1 MEGLKKKKDKKL
13 LRQYLLTYIT
23 VLITPLIICSSYYI
37 RVLSVISAD
46 DIKARKEEL
55 HHSVVRINTLM
66 DEVSSLAES
75 LAGQN
80 DVNLFRFQNNVLEY
94 PNTYD
99 VIDLQK
105 KLLNIRKVNQSVF
118 SYYIFFD
125 KSQLVVNDEIVYD
138 YKDFYNLRLRRKE
151 DTTYEEWQKF
161 LAEDSM
167 NRGMHAEETYLYL
180 GNKEKEL
187 LCYSKALPSNGD
199 DSSKGVV
206 RIFLKKG
213 ILNDLMPLIG
223 SEDAQYIVDK
233 SGNIL
238 YCQNGKEIDSESVI
252 KTIEEENNWST
263 TDKDTEKKSTE
274 ANSARINGKDYI
286 VLRETLEDNTY
297 VMLIPK
303 NQLYQ
308 RKFSSILMVTVCI
321 IIAAI
326 VGMLLSVHMS
336 ARTATPLNELL
347 QQTSRVIEQ
356 QEGQQN
362 VFERLSDTFRYLT
375 GVNREMTDRL
385 EEQKYYIRN
394 AFVYRILFD
403 NVISEKETGRTA
415 EYMGL
420 FQQNRKFCVLIFRM
434 LFPENLET
442 NQLALLNTC
451 LLSLMEVLEKE
462 LPDCLYANTGENQ
475 VSLIMNMEE
484 QEEKILKQQM
494 EDTAE
499 KIKRGLPGNIAER
512 IFIYGGV
519 IVNSLDEVHE
529 SYQTA
534 TIAFQNELRQ
544 VESPVIWYMA
554 SEGQMPSFPSAE
566 IAVRLT
572 RLMTAGDEQGV
583 HDALKAIMTEYIMDN
598 RVSPYLQQLMINEM
612 QGILL
617 QIIGTLGLE
626 KADYD
631 QYYETLEK
639 NQHSPVLMQ
648 VTNTLNLYREICA
661 AVNERK
667 TKDNCEDLMP
677 AIVGYIDANY
687 GDGELS
693 LAKVAGAFNISEPY
707 LSSMFKQSM
716 GINFSSYVGS
726 VRIDKAKEMLKQTN
740 MSVGDIAKA
749 TGYYSA
755 NSFCRAFKRVTGL
768 STTEYRKS

>member
-1 MEGLKKKKDKKL
+1 
-13 LRQYLLTYIT
+13 
-23 VLITPLIICSSYYI
+23 
-37 RVLSVISAD
+37 
-46 DIKARKEEL
+46 
-55 HHSVVRINTLM
+55 
-66 DEVSSLAES
+66 
-75 LAGQN
+75 
-80 DVNLFRFQNNVLEY
+80 
-94 PNTYD
+94 
-99 VIDLQK
+99 
-105 KLLNIRKVNQSVF
+105 
-118 SYYIFFD
+118 
-125 KSQLVVNDEIVYD
+125 
-138 YKDFYNLRLRRKE
+138 
-151 DTTYEEWQKF
+151 
-161 LAEDSM
+161 
-167 NRGMHAEETYLYL
+167 
-180 GNKEKEL
+180 
-187 LCYSKALPSNGD
+187 
-199 DSSKGVV
+199 
-206 RIFLKKG
+206 
-213 ILNDLMPLIG
+213 
-223 SEDAQYIVDK
+223 
-233 SGNIL
+233 
-238 YCQNGKEIDSESVI
+238 
-252 KTIEEENNWST
+252 
-263 TDKDTEKKSTE
+263 
-274 ANSARINGKDYI
+274 
-286 VLRETLEDNTY
+286 
-297 VMLIPK
+297 
-303 NQLYQ
+303 
-308 RKFSSILMVTVCI
+308 
-321 IIAAI
+321 
-326 VGMLLSVHMS
+326 
-336 ARTATPLNELL
+336 
-347 QQTSRVIEQ
+347 
-356 QEGQQN
+356 
-362 VFERLSDTFRYLT
+362 
-375 GVNREMTDRL
+375 
-385 EEQKYYIRN
+385 
-394 AFVYRILFD
+394 
-403 NVISEKETGRTA
+403 
-415 EYMGL
+415 
-420 FQQNRKFCVLIFRM
+420 
-434 LFPENLET
+434 
-442 NQLALLNTC
+442 
-451 LLSLMEVLEKE
+451 
-462 LPDCLYANTGENQ
+462 
-475 VSLIMNMEE
+475 
-484 QEEKILKQQM
+484 M

-499 KIKRGLPGNIAER
+499 KIKRGLPVNIAER